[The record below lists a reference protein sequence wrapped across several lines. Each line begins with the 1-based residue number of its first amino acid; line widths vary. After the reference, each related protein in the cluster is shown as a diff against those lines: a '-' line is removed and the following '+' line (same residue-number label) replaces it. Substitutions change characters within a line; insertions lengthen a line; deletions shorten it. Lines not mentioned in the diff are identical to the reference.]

1 MLVSIKSLLLLLSS
15 ISMISLT
22 NGREFTAT
30 DMNIMPKVGVP
41 VADAAHNRY
50 VFTVNTWNQT
60 SNKKTQV
67 LHLGKLDAAGIAATL
82 PPVEGKVDA
91 NPLWVSARN
100 TLLFVS
106 NRGTSGQLN
115 LWGVKVT
122 DDNKFGEP
130 YQITDYPVS
139 IETAKIRGEK
149 LIAFSASVYPG
160 LNFEETVKRDK
171 EIADSPV
178 KVQQWDKTFV
188 RRWNFF
194 YENKYSHVFAV
205 EIKYDAAKD
214 RIVVAGEPT
223 DVMGTMEG
231 DCPSKP
237 FGDEG
242 EYAISNNARYIS
254 FTTQVGNDKAWSTDL
269 NVYEYDIEK
278 KTIDCITCG
287 NEATD
292 TAPAY
297 SPDDRYIAYLA
308 MKIVR
313 YESDTKHIRIFDRS
327 QNSSHYVAFDW
338 DRSVDSIAWSDDG
351 KTLYA
356 GAADEGY
363 GCYFSVNIE
372 SQTVQKLLGE
382 HTSTGLNII
391 PCDST
396 QKTGQSSGICALYAR
411 SDLAHPSEI
420 FRSNADGTT
429 TQMTSVTAEVM
440 AEIDMTRYYDLR
452 IPGANGDM
460 IQAWFH
466 KPFNWRA
473 GRKYPLV
480 LYIHGGPESP
490 WEDMFHYRWN
500 PQLIAAQG
508 YAVLAP
514 NFHGSQSFG
523 EKFTQSILE
532 DWGGKPYIDL
542 MKSVDYII
550 DHYDWVDGTRVG
562 AMGASYGGYMIN
574 WINSQTDRFKCLV
587 CHDGFFDTF
596 SMYWQTDELYFP
608 DKELGGI
615 PTDPE
620 ANKRYKKW
628 SPSSYA
634 DKMNTP
640 ELVIHGA
647 MDYRIPD
654 VAAISLFNNLQRRG
668 VDSAF
673 IRFPNADHFI
683 LDPNDSIYWHSEV
696 IGWLDKYLK

>member
-1 MLVSIKSLLLLLSS
+1 MLVSVKNLLLLLSS
-15 ISMISLT
+15 ISMVSLT
-22 NGREFTAT
+22 RGREFTAT
-30 DMNIMPKVGVP
+30 DMNIMPKAGVP

-50 VFTVNTWNQT
+50 VFTVNTWDQA

-82 PPVEGKVDA
+82 APVEGKVDA
-91 NPLWVSARN
+91 NPLWVSAHS

-106 NRGTSGQLN
+106 NRGSSGQLN
-115 LWGVKVT
+115 LWGVKVA
-122 DDNKFGEP
+122 DDNTFGEP
-130 YQITDYPVS
+130 YQVTDYPVS
-139 IETAKIRGEK
+139 IETAKIRGEG
-149 LIAFSASVYPG
+149 LIAFSAAVYPG
-160 LNFEETVKRDK
+160 LTFAQTVEKDK

-178 KVQQWDKTFV
+178 KVQEWDKTFV

-194 YENKYSHVFAV
+194 YEGKFSHVFIQS
-205 EIKYDAAKD
+205 IKYDAASDK
-214 RIVVAGEPT
+214 IVAVGEPT
-223 DVMGTMEG
+223 DVMGGMEG

-242 EYAISNNARYIS
+242 EYAISNDGKYVA

-278 KTIDCITCG
+278 KTIDCISCE
-287 NEATD
+287 NKATD

-297 SPDDRYIAYLA
+297 SPDDKYIAYLA
-308 MKIVR
+308 MKTER

-327 QNSSHYVAFDW
+327 QNTSQYVAYDW
-338 DRSVDSIAWSDDG
+338 DRSVDSIAWSEDG

-363 GCYFSVNIE
+363 GCYFSVDIAK
-372 SQTVQKLLGE
+372 QTVQKLLGE
-382 HTSTGLNII
+382 HTSSGLNII

-396 QKTGQSSGICALYAR
+396 QKGAGQICALYAR

-420 FRSNADGTT
+420 FRSNADGTS
-429 TQMTSVTAEVM
+429 TQLTSVTAGVM
-440 AEIDMTRYYDLR
+440 AEIDMTRYFDLR
-452 IPGANGDM
+452 IPGANGDL

-466 KPFNWRA
+466 KPFNWRP

-523 EKFTQSILE
+523 EEFTRSILN
-532 DWGGKPYIDL
+532 DWGGKPYEDL
-542 MKSVDYII
+542 MKSVEYII
-550 DHYDWVDGTRVG
+550 EKYDWVDGDRVG

-608 DKELGGI
+608 DTELGGI

-634 DKMNTP
+634 DRMNTP

-696 IGWLDKYLK
+696 IAWLDKYLK